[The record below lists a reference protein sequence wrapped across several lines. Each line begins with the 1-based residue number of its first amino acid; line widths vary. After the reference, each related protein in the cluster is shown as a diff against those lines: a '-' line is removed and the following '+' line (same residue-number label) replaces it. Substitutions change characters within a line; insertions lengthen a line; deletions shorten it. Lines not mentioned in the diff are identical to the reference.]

1 MHFAEGVSYVI
12 EYRTFR
18 NSDPPQV
25 AELWENCGLG
35 RGAAGNLRTD
45 AFEYL
50 NFAQPYFDRHGLIL
64 ACHEDNVIGMVH
76 AGFGVNEEQDNI
88 DRQTGVICVV
98 MVHPDYR
105 RRGIGRELVQK
116 AETYLRDSGV
126 TTIFAGQAEPL
137 DSFYFG
143 MYGGSQPS
151 GFLLS
156 DTAADPFFRA
166 IGYAPFERH
175 AVFQRDLCNK
185 TDPVNMRLAS
195 VRRKTQLAIA
205 YQRQPLAW
213 WWITRLG
220 RLDTVRFHLV
230 GRGDNV
236 PVAEVTVLGLDLYLD
251 RWQERA
257 IGLTNLEVADS
268 ERQQGYG
275 QALLIEVCRRMREE
289 MVTRVEA
296 HASETNVAAMATLN
310 SAGFERVDT
319 GIVYRLLEE
328 GETPDDLGASE
339 EADSDSV
346 PFDDGETAVQPPVF
360 KQQSGEGETTLTDIG
375 DLIDDDRPTEI
386 S

>member
-1 MHFAEGVSYVI
+1 MI
-12 EYRTFR
+12 EYRTFQ

-25 AELWENCGLG
+25 AALWENCELG

-50 NFAQPYFDRHGLIL
+50 NFAQPYFDRNGVIL
-64 ACHEDNVIGMVH
+64 ACDEENVVGMVH
-76 AGFGVNEEQDNI
+76 AGFGANEDHTDLTQ
-88 DRQTGVICVV
+88 QTGVICIVL
-98 MVHPDYR
+98 VHPDYR
-105 RRGIGRELVQK
+105 KQGIGRELVRR
-116 AETYLRDSGV
+116 AETYLREHGA
-126 TTIFAGQAEPL
+126 TTIYAGQAEPL

-156 DTAADPFFRA
+156 DPAADPFFRA

-185 TDPVNMRLAS
+185 SDPVNMRLQG

-205 YQRQPLAW
+205 YQRNPLAW

-275 QALLIEVCRRMREE
+275 QALLVEVCRRMREE

-296 HASETNVAAMATLN
+296 HASETNAAAMATLK
-310 SAGFERVDT
+310 SAGFERIDT
-319 GIVYRLLEE
+319 GIVYRLLED
-328 GETPDDLGASE
+328 GENPEDVLAPGEVAPDD
-339 EADSDSV
+339 V
-346 PFDDGETAVQPPVF
+346 PFDDGETAIQPPVF
-360 KQQSGEGETTLTDIG
+360 DQQSIEGETTLTDTE
-375 DLIDDDRPTEI
+375 DLFEDDRPTDFD
-386 S
+386 

>member
-1 MHFAEGVSYVI
+1 MI
-12 EYRTFR
+12 EYRTFQ
-18 NSDPPQV
+18 NGDPPQV
-25 AELWENCGLG
+25 AELWENSGLG

-50 NFAQPYFDRHGLIL
+50 NFAQPYFDRAGLIL
-64 ACHEDNVIGMVH
+64 ACEEENVVGMVH
-76 AGFGVNEEQDNI
+76 AGFGVNEDQTNLDQ
-88 DRQTGVICVV
+88 QTGVICMVL
-98 MVHPDYR
+98 VHPDFR
-105 RRGIGRELVQK
+105 RQGIGRELVRK
-116 AETYLRDSGV
+116 AEAYLRDRGAA
-126 TTIFAGQAEPL
+126 TIFAGQAEPL

-156 DTAADPFFRA
+156 DSAADPFFRSV
-166 IGYAPFERH
+166 GYAPFERH
-175 AVFQRDLCNK
+175 AIFQRDLCNK
-185 TDPVNMRLAS
+185 TDPVNMRLAG

-205 YQRQPLAW
+205 YQRQPLDW

-275 QALLIEVCRRMREE
+275 QALLVEVCRRMREE

-296 HASETNVAAMATLN
+296 HASETNSAAMATLK
-310 SAGFERVDT
+310 SAGFEQVDT
-319 GIVYRLLEE
+319 GVVYRLLED
-328 GETPDDLGASE
+328 GESVDSM
-339 EADSDSV
+339 EAANQADGDNA
-346 PFDDGETAVQPPVF
+346 PFDDGETAIQPPVF
-360 KQQSGEGETTLTDIG
+360 DQQGIESETTLTDIG
-375 DLIDDDRPTEI
+375 NLMDDDRPTEI